1 MVVLC
6 LTEALSPQRCP
17 LGSTVLKVKLLD
29 MGEPRA
35 LLATALSPPRLG
47 DIGRTVLLLKEVG
60 RLVLVGVG
68 SGGGERDFRD
78 GFEKLCAV
86 VLLKGRGC
94 TCSASA
100 SESRCSDCDSAST
113 LGAHSS
119 FAVLPKLRRF
129 PHPPSQSPEVEMG
142 QHQHYVMVFLRRIF
156 MLTWE

>member
-68 SGGGERDFRD
+68 SGT
-78 GFEKLCAV
+78 FEMDLKSC
-86 VLLKGRGC
+86 VLWFSLRGV
-94 TCSASA
+94 
-100 SESRCSDCDSAST
+100 
-113 LGAHSS
+113 
-119 FAVLPKLRRF
+119 AVLAQPLLRKAGAATVTPLPHAGLTRALLCCQSCVAF
-129 PHPPSQSPEVEMG
+129 PTLPRRVQR
-142 QHQHYVMVFLRRIF
+142 LRWDSINI
-156 MLTWE
+156 T